1 MFKGFNVE
9 AKALSGKERLE
20 TLYYSLNP
28 FQSVPF
34 VFDWN
39 EMLKA
44 GWNTK
49 DFIAPSSMKF
59 NKANFEI
66 GASFGAIN
74 GMNILAGELPD
85 TILSDFLELQHLFC
99 VNLHVTPLDQITA
112 LKFVKTKLTAVE
124 SMKID
129 EQKKLPKQATIRIF
143 FLRQSK
149 CTLPIWKSCW
159 MTSTARM
166 NACFISPLQ
175 YETMQEIRKT

>member
-28 FQSVPF
+28 FQSAPF

-44 GWNTK
+44 GWDTK
-49 DFIAPSSMKF
+49 DFIAPSGMKF

-129 EQKKLPKQATIRIF
+129 EQKKA
-143 FLRQSK
+143 SK
-149 CTLPIWKSCW
+149 AVSAASKNLNNFERRAYDMDSLE
-159 MTSTARM
+159 AQ
-166 NACFISPLQ
+166 LL
-175 YETMQEIRKT
+175 KTN

>member
-1 MFKGFNVE
+1 MPL
-9 AKALSGKERLE
+9 LS
-20 TLYYSLNP
+20 
-28 FQSVPF
+28 
-34 VFDWN
+34 FDWN

-129 EQKKLPKQATIRIF
+129 EQKKSFQSR
-143 FLRQSK
+143 LRSGYSSSGNQNVHYGSGK
-149 CTLPIWKSCW
+149 
-159 MTSTARM
+159 A
-166 NACFISPLQ
+166 AG
-175 YETMQEIRKT
+175 